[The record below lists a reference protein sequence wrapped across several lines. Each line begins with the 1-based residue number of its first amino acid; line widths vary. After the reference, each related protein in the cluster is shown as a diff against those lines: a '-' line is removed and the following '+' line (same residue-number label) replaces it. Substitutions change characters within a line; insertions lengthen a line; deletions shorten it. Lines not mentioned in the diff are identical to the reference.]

1 MGPYRGGQAA
11 YLRVPFADFNCTKL
25 PPGDEYETD
34 FVLLAD
40 IFPTGYHGGRASA
53 CTLGRLPRDGHVLA
67 SWARCEGGEAPC
79 VLRRQRRA

>member
-40 IFPTGYHGGRASA
+40 IFPTGYHGGRRPRARSVA
-53 CTLGRLPRDGHVLA
+53 CRGTTT
-67 SWARCEGGEAPC
+67 S
-79 VLRRQRRA
+79 